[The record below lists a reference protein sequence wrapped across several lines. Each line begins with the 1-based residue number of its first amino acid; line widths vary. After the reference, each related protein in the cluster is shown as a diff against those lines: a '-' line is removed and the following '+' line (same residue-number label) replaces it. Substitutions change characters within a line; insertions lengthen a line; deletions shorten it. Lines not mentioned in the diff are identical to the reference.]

1 MRLFLAAM
9 PLMIVTGCA
18 TVPPVAVCDAT
29 ASDRTALA
37 AALVADGGPNS
48 MAAGRTLISRLDAG
62 CNDQP

>member
-9 PLMIVTGCA
+9 PLTTLLGCA
-18 TVPPVAVCDAT
+18 TVQPVAVCNAT
-29 ASDRTALA
+29 AGDRTALA

>member
-9 PLMIVTGCA
+9 LLMTLSSCA
-18 TVPPVAVCDAT
+18 AVQPVAVCDAT
-29 ASDRTALA
+29 AGDRTALA
-37 AALVADGGPNS
+37 AALVADGGPDS

>member
-1 MRLFLAAM
+1 MRPFLAAM
-9 PLMIVTGCA
+9 PLMTLLGCA
-18 TVPPVAVCDAT
+18 TVQPVAVCDAT
-29 ASDRTALA
+29 ATDRQALA

>member
-9 PLMIVTGCA
+9 LPLIVSGCTA
-18 TVPPVAVCDAT
+18 VQPVAVCDAT
-29 ASDRTALA
+29 AGDRQALA

>member
-29 ASDRTALA
+29 AADRTALA
-37 AALVADGGPNS
+37 AALVADGGPSS

>member
-9 PLMIVTGCA
+9 PLMTLSFCA
-18 TVPPVAVCDAT
+18 AVQPVAVCDAS
-29 ASDRTALA
+29 AGDRTALA
-37 AALVADGGPNS
+37 AALVADGGPDS

>member
-9 PLMIVTGCA
+9 PLMILSSCA
-18 TVPPVAVCDAT
+18 TVQPEAVCEAT
-29 ASDRTALA
+29 ARDRTALA
-37 AALVADGGPNS
+37 AALVADGGPSS